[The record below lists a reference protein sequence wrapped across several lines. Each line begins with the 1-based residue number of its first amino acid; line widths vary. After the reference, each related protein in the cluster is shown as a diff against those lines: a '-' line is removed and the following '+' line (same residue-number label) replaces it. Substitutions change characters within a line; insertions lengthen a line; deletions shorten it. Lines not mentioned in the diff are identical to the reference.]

1 MKRAEV
7 NVCFNQ
13 RGGLYE
19 STVCRGMYLL
29 GGRDIGSFDEV
40 AQIEHESE
48 LWPMRPS
55 QESVDLP
62 GGTKLGRANK
72 IHVLF

>member
-1 MKRAEV
+1 MKTAKV

-29 GGRDIGSFDEV
+29 GGRDIDSFDEYRSLSTR
-40 AQIEHESE
+40 SE
-48 LWPMRPS
+48 LCPMRPS